1 MRTRRRFPRII
12 TEYWRSSDTS
22 AALIM
27 ARLIGSIVAEAHLA
41 EDHLT
46 DAAAAEESMRPNGVM

>member
-1 MRTRRRFPRII
+1 
-12 TEYWRSSDTS
+12 
-22 AALIM
+22 M